1 MPDAAMP
8 HAVRILR
15 RSLAVLFWW
24 ELHTSKCRGPV
35 TIRPQFMGRPLD
47 PGFPV
52 LWGGSFSG
60 AISPCFPVPLS
71 PFFHSLATFPSG
83 SFDEFCSPN

>member
-24 ELHTSKCRGPV
+24 ELHTSKCRWPV

-52 LWGGSFSG
+52 FFG
-60 AISPCFPVPLS
+60 ALCPFTAPIPPAPSSPKLLFPK
-71 PFFHSLATFPSG
+71 
-83 SFDEFCSPN
+83 